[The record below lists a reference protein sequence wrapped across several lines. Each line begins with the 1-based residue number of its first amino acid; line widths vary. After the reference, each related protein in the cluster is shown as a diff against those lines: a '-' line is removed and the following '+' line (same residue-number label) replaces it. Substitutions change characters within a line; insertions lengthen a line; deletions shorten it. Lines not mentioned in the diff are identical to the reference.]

1 MYRCCTDPETGIS
14 IHAPA
19 NGATLWL
26 CVPCGIE
33 EFQSTLRRTE
43 RRASP
48 SQSNDIRLF
57 QSTLRRTERPIMKI
71 TNVEI
76 AIFQSTLRRTERRMS
91 SRMGS
96 LCPHFNPRSGE
107 RSDKRY
113 IRLIKLIGNFNPR
126 SGERSDC
133 GIPFISSY
141 KKISI
146 HAPANGAT
154 CPLGRFIRFAIFQST
169 LRRTERR
176 FSQSLTI
183 PLINFNPRSG
193 ERSDLQL
200 IKEYREFNISIHAP
214 ANGATHNH
222 DHSNQLKIFQST
234 LRRTERHYAGSA

>member
-33 EFQSTLRRTE
+33 EFLSTLRRTE

-107 RSDKRY
+107 RSDHIQRP
-113 IRLIKLIGNFNPR
+113 LQEQL
-126 SGERSDC
+126 S
-133 GIPFISSY
+133 
-141 KKISI
+141 ISI

-154 CPLGRFIRFAIFQST
+154 LSDAFTIDVEQFQST

-176 FSQSLTI
+176 LLCFFVGLC
-183 PLINFNPRSG
+183 
-193 ERSDLQL
+193 
-200 IKEYREFNISIHAP
+200 
-214 ANGATHNH
+214 
-222 DHSNQLKIFQST
+222 
-234 LRRTERHYAGSA
+234 